1 MRNCAIG
8 QSYTIAWEEGSL
20 NEKSQNGAVLLDV
33 LWQCLEIALEWNKNL
48 SSPPVSAMG
57 RGFTIVFGLNDD
69 QRMHTLKSVLS
80 ACNTQVIKFQI
91 QPGCNKEESSIAIV
105 NLIHAADGSSDLEG
119 IINYLLVSI
128 NALETMR
135 DRVVKTKP
143 ESVQVPSIHS
153 LASCR

>member
-48 SSPPVSAMG
+48 SSPPVAAMG
-57 RGFTIVFGLNDD
+57 RGFTIIFGMDDD
-69 QRMHTLKSVLS
+69 QRMHTLRSVLRD
-80 ACNTQVIKFQI
+80 CNNHVIKFQI

-105 NLIHAADGSSDLEG
+105 NLIHAADGSSDLKG

-128 NALETMR
+128 NALESML
-135 DRVVKTKP
+135 DRVVKTRSKG
-143 ESVQVPSIHS
+143 VQVPSIHS